1 MLASVLSYGLQG
13 IEGYP
18 MQVEVDCR
26 EGGMPSFETVGLP
39 GAAVKESRE
48 RVRSALLNSGLRFP
62 YGPTTVNLAPADVRK
77 EGPRYD
83 LPIALGLLAASK
95 QLPPEALRGLLVLG
109 ELSLDGRLRPITGVL
124 PMLIRARAD
133 GVTRALLPLENAGEA
148 ACLEGMQAY
157 GAESIGQAVAFL
169 RGETAIEP
177 VPVQDY
183 ERLLRQT
190 PASVDLAQVRGQY
203 AAKRALEIAA
213 SGGHNLLL
221 IGPPG
226 SGKTLLARCLPGILP
241 AMGFEEALETTR
253 IHSAAG
259 SREGLVTQRPFR
271 APHHTASAAA
281 LVGGGRDAMP
291 GEISK
296 AHNGVLFLDELPEF
310 PRTVLEA
317 LRQPMED
324 GVVRVARVGAQCE
337 YPARFSLVCAMNP
350 CPCGNYGSRVKA
362 CRCTPLAIERYLSRV
377 SGPLLDRIDLIVE
390 MDFVPAEEA
399 LRQRAPG
406 ESSAEVRRRVERA
419 RALAAERYRGT
430 GIYANAHLSGAQLEE
445 HCAMDEEGRRFLQAA
460 MGRMKLSMR
469 AYTRVLKLARTLADM
484 EGEKK
489 IGAGHVAEAL
499 SYRGTGDKYWKG

>member
-1 MLASVLSYGLQG
+1 MLASVLSYGLTG

-26 EGGMPSFETVGLP
+26 EGGMPTFETVGLP

-48 RVRSALLNSGLRFP
+48 RVRSALVNSHLRYP

-95 QLPPEALRGLLVLG
+95 QLPLEPLKELLVLG

-124 PMLIRARAD
+124 PMLIRARSD
-133 GVTRALLPLENAGEA
+133 GVKKALLPVDNAREA
-148 ACLEGMQAY
+148 ACLEGMEIY
-157 GAESIGQAVAFL
+157 GAESILSAVRFL
-169 RGETAIEP
+169 RGEEKLEP
-177 VPVQDY
+177 MP
-183 ERLLRQT
+183 LLSYDSLLKGT
-190 PASVDLAQVRGQY
+190 KPLCDLSQVRGQY

-213 SGGHNLLL
+213 SGGHNMLM

-226 SGKTLLARCLPGILP
+226 SGKTMLARCMPGILP
-241 AMGFEEALETTR
+241 PMGFEEALETTR

-310 PRTVLEA
+310 PRIVLEA

-324 GVVRVARVGAQCE
+324 GVVHVSRVGAQCE
-337 YPARFSLVCAMNP
+337 YPARFSLICAMNP
-350 CPCGNYGSRVKA
+350 CPCGNFGSRTRR
-362 CRCTPLAIERYLSRV
+362 CRCTPQAIERYLNRV
-377 SGPLLDRIDLIVE
+377 SGPLLDRIDLVVE

-399 LRQRAPG
+399 LRDRSPG
-406 ESSAEVRRRVERA
+406 EDSETVRARVEKA
-419 RALAAERYRGT
+419 RAMARERYKGT
-430 GIYANAHLSGAQLEE
+430 GIYANAHLSGAQLEK
-445 HCAMDEEGRRFLQAA
+445 HCALSGEADRLMQAA
-460 MGRMKLSMR
+460 MAQMKLSMR

-484 EGEKK
+484 EQEDR
-489 IGAGHVAEAL
+489 IAEHHVAEAL
-499 SYRGTGDKYWKG
+499 AYRGAGDKYWKG